1 MMTTPI
7 KYLTVLV
14 EDEKHQHERLQGL
27 IDMHFPQLE
36 IGGIAETVEE
46 AHRIILA
53 VKPQLV
59 FLDVVLPPVTS
70 FELLHKFRAID
81 FEIIFTTSFEE
92 FAVKAFR
99 LSAVDYLI
107 KPIVLEELEQAVHRF
122 LERMEKKSP
131 HQHLRVL
138 LDNLQLNQTQKRKI
152 ALPTLNG
159 YIFITIEDIIR
170 CESDNTYS
178 TFHLKDKRKIMVSR
192 TLKECETMLSDF
204 SFFRVHN
211 SHLINL
217 DYILEYTRGEGGV
230 VKMIDGSHVDV
241 SRRRKDEFVR
251 MFHKIG
257 EIKN

>member
-1 MMTTPI
+1 MI
-7 KYLTVLV
+7 SNKYLTVLV
-14 EDEKHQHERLQGL
+14 EDEKHQHERLQDL
-27 IDMHFPQLE
+27 VHTHFPQLE
-36 IGGIAETVEE
+36 IGGIAENIEE
-46 AHRIILA
+46 AYRIIVGL
-53 VKPQLV
+53 KPQLV
-59 FLDVVLPPVTS
+59 FLDVMLPPATS
-70 FELLHKFRAID
+70 FELLHKFKTID

-107 KPIVLEELEQAVHRF
+107 KPIVLEELEQAIHRF

-131 HQHLRVL
+131 HHHLQVL
-138 LDNLQLNQTQKRKI
+138 IDNLQLQHAQKKKI

-178 TFHLKDKRKIMVSR
+178 TFHLKDKRKIVVSR

-217 DYILEYTRGEGGV
+217 DYIQEYTKGEGGV
-230 VKMIDGSHVDV
+230 VKMNDGSHVDV

-251 MFHKIG
+251 RFYKIG
-257 EIKN
+257 EMKS